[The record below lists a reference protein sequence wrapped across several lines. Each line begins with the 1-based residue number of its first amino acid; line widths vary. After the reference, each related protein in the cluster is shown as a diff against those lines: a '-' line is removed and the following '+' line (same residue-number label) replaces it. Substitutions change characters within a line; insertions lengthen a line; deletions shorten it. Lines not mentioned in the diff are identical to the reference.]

1 MAEKKNFIIENYN
14 GTDYDTLYPETN
26 SGQVLLDTTAQA
38 ATNLPSGKT
47 LDDALQSISKNGGA
61 FQVGDTLT
69 TARTNLGDKW
79 LLCNGQNVNAED
91 YPELAS
97 VLDTSFNETRR
108 ASTPIT
114 SYSSNNEPS
123 SSFQIALLDND
134 KFARVGTILSGND
147 HGTIYNGNLTE
158 SLYSEISTSSAGG
171 TVSSVLKD
179 IQYQEMSG
187 KYICCVDA
195 GKSSGTN
202 NVYVYIRDSLNA
214 TTQTRSSAKFSFIA
228 SKTILIPD
236 STEFYVVGSSS
247 TTIKFAK
254 MESITSSSAS
264 ITSVNTTDYCSFI
277 SHGLYLNNMAFAM
290 GGKYDANISKLVGQ
304 GELACTGALPSLHFT
319 YPSNKYYG
327 QLAGNDNVVV
337 AAGGIDNSFAIMAST
352 DFNNWVNTGFPV
364 TSNDKYPCTLVV
376 IDDMIIATIA
386 NGDGVDIY
394 KTGYASG
401 YNWQPIQH
409 ISGVAFTT
417 GTISKDKS
425 TVYWLGT
432 DGLMRAYSL
441 SALNIPSIS
450 ISNRVYTYMKAKP

>member
-47 LDDALQSISKNGGA
+47 LDDALQSISKDGGA

-114 SYSSNNEPS
+114 SYSSSNEPS

-134 KFARVGTILSGND
+134 KFARVGTILNNNS

-171 TVSSVLKD
+171 NVSSVLKD

-195 GKSSGTN
+195 GRSSGTN

-254 MESITSSSAS
+254 MESITSSSFS
-264 ITSVNTTDYCSFI
+264 TTSVNTTDYCSFI

-290 GGKYDANISKLVGQ
+290 GGKYDANIGRLRGQ
-304 GELACTGALPSLHFT
+304 GELACTGPLPSLHFT

-337 AAGGIDNSFAIMAST
+337 TAGGINNSFAIMAST
-352 DFNNWVNTGFPV
+352 DFSNWVNTGFPI

-401 YNWQPIQH
+401 YNWQLIQH

-432 DGLMRAYSL
+432 DGLMRAYTL
-441 SALNIPSIS
+441 SSLNIPSIS
-450 ISNRVYTYMKAKP
+450 ISNQVYTYMKAKP